1 MLQVAV
7 SSTRV
12 ESQTPPHVNSQ
23 IGDRMRER
31 LDFYAKNPQLINRR
45 LAELDREWDIERVL
59 EVNASTLITVSSF
72 MAFVTGRRRWAG
84 VSLTVGAF
92 LFQHAVQG
100 WCPPMFVLRRMG
112 IRTVREIDHERY
124 ALKALRGDFAKKP
137 LDKKPAGN
145 KPLDPTLKAAT
156 AIAATK

>member
-1 MLQVAV
+1 MLPLAV

-23 IGDRMRER
+23 IADRMRER
-31 LDFYAKNPQLINRR
+31 LAFYAEHPQLINRR

-59 EVNASTLITVSSF
+59 EANASTLITASSL
-72 MAFVTGRRRWAG
+72 MAFVTGRRRWAFL
-84 VSLTVGAF
+84 SLAVGGF

-112 IRTVREIDHERY
+112 IRTVREIDRERY

-137 LDKKPAGN
+137 LDKKSTGD
-145 KPLDPTLKAAT
+145 KPLDPTLKAAS